1 MSERISIGGAFLPRA
16 ARQLGIGPCCI
27 GLGCGCYAAEHG
39 GGIDFVD
46 VATARAFV
54 FHALNLAI
62 AGYFSRS
69 FSKEATTGIPVPC
82 RPHASALQD
91 PQRGFFVPGTLS
103 PTVFRSLRFP
113 NARPEA
119 PTFFFQ
125 GISTFSPLFR
135 ASRTCCPGAPLDFRG
150 RAFPASSLSQGLPY
164 LCANIIAESPRIVT
178 QKVRSRSRLA
188 VIRGGAAWNRMLPK
202 GCHALRDG
210 ATSWHPFGMSEGRTG
225 RTGWTEW
232 SLVGCR
238 LYHLISGKPPYVGNI
253 GGGDGEAFERT
264 GAGHEPSMARAPGG
278 IAWRLL
284 LATRITGP
292 GTPPPGKQKLRLRPL
307 CDQR

>member
-135 ASRTCCPGAPLDFRG
+135 ASRTCCPGAETKQSTIINMPTGNAKIASLHDVDAIPSIARNGERAGRQITAKPTRFTLIRSDSVNAQRGSAPWIVAERSLHGGRNLKFTLIGPLRS
-150 RAFPASSLSQGLPY
+150 PASP
-164 LCANIIAESPRIVT
+164 
-178 QKVRSRSRLA
+178 
-188 VIRGGAAWNRMLPK
+188 
-202 GCHALRDG
+202 
-210 ATSWHPFGMSEGRTG
+210 
-225 RTGWTEW
+225 
-232 SLVGCR
+232 
-238 LYHLISGKPPYVGNI
+238 
-253 GGGDGEAFERT
+253 
-264 GAGHEPSMARAPGG
+264 
-278 IAWRLL
+278 
-284 LATRITGP
+284 
-292 GTPPPGKQKLRLRPL
+292 RLRSSIRNSHPSYPKIAAKHVRIGL
-307 CDQR
+307 IWFDPHFAGESKTARIGAVPYRKECARD